1 MPLWG
6 IHLQVL
12 LIAVFAIQQTALP
25 AYAQTNFA
33 LNQEVAVSSNDT
45 CGLQEKDQFCVAVD
59 QHRKCRQFDL
69 CSTRCSFAETTPGSV
84 DLVATGIFHGEVTF
98 VYCLMY

>member
-6 IHLQVL
+6 FGIQVL
-12 LIAVFAIQQTALP
+12 LIAGFLIQQSASP

-33 LNQEVAVSSNDT
+33 LNQKVTVSSNDT
-45 CGLQEKDQFCVAVD
+45 CGLQEKDEFCAAVD

-69 CSTRCSFAETTPGSV
+69 CCSRCSFAETTPGSV

-98 VYCLMY
+98 YYS